1 MRVLGVVA
9 AAGRSGRMG
18 SPKALLSSRHFDPGG
33 LDEPWVRRIARIFRE
48 GGVSDV
54 LVSIPDSAD
63 VGADVADAVTAA
75 VVDIALV
82 TANPQPEFGLS
93 GSLIAALD
101 LVMADA
107 VVLCPVDAPGVRAPM
122 VRKLIDTLA
131 TGVDAA
137 VVVHA
142 GRRGHP
148 VAFSARCFPA
158 LREAGARG
166 GPRAVL
172 AALGADVAEVAVD
185 DDAVLW
191 DFNSPADLVAP
202 E

>member
-1 MRVLGVVA
+1 
-9 AAGRSGRMG
+9 MG
-18 SPKALLSSRHFDPGG
+18 APKALLSSRHFDPAG
-33 LDEPWVRRIARIFRE
+33 LDEPWVRRIARTCRD

-54 LVSIPDSAD
+54 VVSIPD
-63 VGADVADAVTAA
+63 GAEIALAVTAA
-75 VVDIALV
+75 VVDIARV
-82 TANPQPEFGLS
+82 VHNPQPELGLS
-93 GSLIAALD
+93 GSLVAALD

-122 VRKLIDTLA
+122 VRQLIDTLA

-158 LREAGARG
+158 LREAGACG

-172 AALGADVAEVAVD
+172 AALGARVAEVAVD
-185 DDAVLW
+185 DAAVLW
-191 DFNSPADLVAP
+191 DFNSPADLAAP
-202 E
+202 G